1 MGIYPSRWI
10 CNPALSANGFGLQIR
25 FFYYA
30 GLQIRRDKRDKLCVF
45 ASLRSVF
52 IATDYNNIG

>member
-10 CNPALSANGFGLQIR
+10 CNPASSANGF
-25 FFYYA
+25 

>member
-10 CNPALSANGFGLQIR
+10 CNPASSANGFGLQIR

-30 GLQIRRDKRDKLCVF
+30 GLQTRRDKLCVF